1 MADNKKSLTYVVE
14 VVDKGKITVNGVKSS
29 FRDLEKQIKSTSVS
43 TDNFS
48 KKNVDLI
55 ATSGLAGATLTEFG
69 RTVSDYNYGIRGMA
83 NNLSQLS
90 TLFITLVGKAGTF
103 GKAMTILKAQLLGPM
118 GLILLFQVAITVL
131 EAFSLKQDKAKKSTD
146 GLTEALGRQAQR
158 FVDFQQGIG
167 RYNTDLEKTNDIIT
181 VMSNRFPEFKKLVE
195 GLGDKPSRENLEGLM
210 LMYTDFLK
218 TQDKLTKKEK
228 ELSKLREEFFKIPEA
243 ERTRNMVDKFE
254 ADKIRLV
261 GEIFDLELRIAQ
273 FKDIFEDEGGKSN
286 PAKFVREQLEALN
299 PMFDKFFFDINK
311 KGEIVFKNALKDVE
325 FTLRALTESSL
336 EATDELDRMGERY
349 NDYIRRRE
357 ESLKNGLAFIK
368 EQAKEINDIFNASQ
382 KAFAS
387 VSDVIMSYHDV
398 RMEALARE
406 RDYILNSGRLSEQQ
420 QRKAIDDIERREIK
434 AQEKKIK
441 LERDLFTIKQS
452 LLIAEEI
459 MNAKADLRANA
470 RKMGML
476 LSQIGSEA
484 AVQAGKAQMSI
495 GAFAAEGGLKG
506 MAAYAIS
513 IAGMLAS
520 IASARRKAKA
530 QLMALGA
537 PSTGGGG
544 GGVGVEAPD
553 FNVVGAS
560 PESQLAQSVIKQQT
574 QPLRAFVVHK
584 DIKNANDLD
593 RTITGTSALG

>member
-1 MADNKKSLTYVVE
+1 M
-14 VVDKGKITVNGVKSS
+14 
-29 FRDLEKQIKSTSVS
+29 
-43 TDNFS
+43 
-48 KKNVDLI
+48 
-55 ATSGLAGATLTEFG
+55 
-69 RTVSDYNYGIRGMA
+69 
-83 NNLSQLS
+83 
-90 TLFITLVGKAGTF
+90 
-103 GKAMTILKAQLLGPM
+103 
-118 GLILLFQVAITVL
+118 FQVAITVL

-560 PESQLAQSVIKQQT
+560 PESQLAQSVSQQQT

>member
-14 VVDKGKITVNGVKSS
+14 VVDKGKITINGVKSS

-560 PESQLAQSVIKQQT
+560 PESQLAQSVSQQQT